1 MDVAITGSSGL
12 IGTAL
17 TSALRTGGHRVRR
30 VVRSGG
36 DGPDAVR
43 WDPAAGTI
51 DRPGLVGVDAVVHLA
66 GEGIAEKRWSDAQ
79 KARIRNSR
87 VEGTSL
93 IAEAIT
99 GLDRMPQALLS
110 GSAIGLYGDRGD
122 EVLTE
127 SSPSGSGF
135 LTDVVEAWE
144 AATAPAEAAG
154 IRTVHLRTGIVLD
167 PHGGALGKQLP
178 LFKLGLGGRLGSGR
192 QWLPWIS
199 LADEVGA
206 IVHLL
211 TSTVSGAVN
220 LSAPAPVTNAELT
233 STLARVLGRP
243 AFVPIPRF
251 GPALLLGKELAETL
265 LYSSARVLPTVLQ
278 ADGYRFRH
286 ATLEE
291 ALRDVLDRPAA

>member
-12 IGTAL
+12 IGSALTTAL
-17 TSALRTGGHRVRR
+17 RAGGHRVRR

-36 DGPDAVR
+36 GGPDALR

-51 DRPGLVGVDAVVHLA
+51 DREGLVGVDAVIHLA

-79 KARIRNSR
+79 KARIRDSR
-87 VEGTSL
+87 VDGTTL
-93 IAEAIT
+93 IAEAIA
-99 GLDRMPQALLS
+99 GLDEKPQALLS

-122 EVLTE
+122 EALTE
-127 SSPSGSGF
+127 SSPSGAGF
-135 LTDVVEAWE
+135 LTEVVEAWE
-144 AATAPAEAAG
+144 AATAPAKAAG
-154 IRTVHLRTGIVLD
+154 IRTVHLRTGVVLD

-206 IVHLL
+206 ITHLL

-220 LSAPAPVTNAELT
+220 LTAPAPVTNAEFT

-243 AFVPIPRF
+243 AVMPIPRF
-251 GPALLLGKELAETL
+251 GPALLLGKELAESL
-265 LYSSARVLPTVLQ
+265 LYSSAKVLPTVLS

-291 ALRDVLDRPAA
+291 ALRDLLDRPAA